1 MVSLNLIVMEE
12 DQARMDKLVLLMVT
26 HTAVAL
32 DQAMDHR
39 QAMDKLD
46 LRMPPIQ
53 DLMDRPPNQS
63 CMVVDQAT
71 GKLKDTVDQATGT
84 GKLKDTADQDT
95 MEGMENIKIGM
106 VDTVVWRRIQR
117 WVQQKTK
124 RKPLKLH
131 EAWRPM
137 RRKMH
142 SLKFL
147 RSRR

>member
-71 GKLKDTVDQATGT
+71 GKLKDT
-84 GKLKDTADQDT
+84 ADQDT

-117 WVQQKTK
+117 RVQQKTK

-131 EAWRPM
+131 EAWRQV
-137 RRKMH
+137 RRMIY